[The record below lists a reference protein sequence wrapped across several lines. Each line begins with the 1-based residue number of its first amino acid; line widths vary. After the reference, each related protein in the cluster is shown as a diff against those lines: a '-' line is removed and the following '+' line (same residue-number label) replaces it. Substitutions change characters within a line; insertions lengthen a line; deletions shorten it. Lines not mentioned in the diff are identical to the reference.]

1 MKEVAKKVKIL
12 EPINAG
18 MIAIRMDHYFP
29 NAYLIDLPLDSTP
42 DHVWQEIF
50 NRTWKSS
57 RHIWDRKL
65 YVMGDKLR
73 LVTAD
78 SNVEEKLDWV
88 KSVLELTNKEIEEY
102 NKEAQTREAQ
112 MEEELK
118 KQTANEEA
126 KIEKIKDTLQRR
138 FPTI

>member
-1 MKEVAKKVKIL
+1 MNSVKKVKL
-12 EPINAG
+12 SEPVKAD
-18 MIAIRMDHYFP
+18 MISVKMDHYFH

-57 RHIWDRKL
+57 RHLWDRKL
-65 YVMGDKLR
+65 YVIGDKLR

-78 SNVEEKLDWV
+78 SNVDEKLDWI
-88 KSVLELTNKEIEEY
+88 KSILEQTNKEIDEY
-102 NKEAQTREAQ
+102 NKDAENRQMQ

-118 KQTANEEA
+118 RQSASEEA
-126 KIEKIKDTLQRR
+126 KVEKIKDTLQRR

>member
-1 MKEVAKKVKIL
+1 MNSVKKVKL
-12 EPINAG
+12 SEPVKAD
-18 MIAIRMDHYFP
+18 MISVKMDHYFH

-57 RHIWDRKL
+57 RHLWDRKL
-65 YVMGDKLR
+65 YVIGDKLR

-78 SNVEEKLDWV
+78 SNVDEKLDWV
-88 KSVLELTNKEIEEY
+88 KSILEQTNKEIDEY
-102 NKEAQTREAQ
+102 NKDAENRQMQ

-118 KQTANEEA
+118 RQSASEEA
-126 KIEKIKDTLQRR
+126 KVEKIKDTLQRR